1 MKHGRHFFF
10 WTLHSCVSRGAAVS
24 VSDSRSEMPGS
35 SFHRSF
41 SKSFK
46 VFTKYYTMPNY
57 KARRPFKIFA
67 KIQAVTLAQ
76 SVERREKNPCVR
88 NCKGSNPGSSRLATH
103 MKEFFHC
110 VPLILII
117 VLVRNDMIVVFR
129 IPNQSSIFSSHR
141 IKENMQKVF

>member
-1 MKHGRHFFF
+1 MKHGRHFF

-57 KARRPFKIFA
+57 KAGRPFKIFA
-67 KIQAVTLAQ
+67 KIYAVTVAQ
-76 SVERREKNPCVR
+76 SVERREINACV
-88 NCKGSNPGSSRLATH
+88 
-103 MKEFFHC
+103 
-110 VPLILII
+110 
-117 VLVRNDMIVVFR
+117 
-129 IPNQSSIFSSHR
+129 
-141 IKENMQKVF
+141 

>member
-1 MKHGRHFFF
+1 MEGIFF

-57 KARRPFKIFA
+57 KAGRPFKIFA
-67 KIQAVTLAQ
+67 KIYVVTVAHP
-76 SVERREKNPCVR
+76 VERWKKNACV
-88 NCKGSNPGSSRLATH
+88 
-103 MKEFFHC
+103 
-110 VPLILII
+110 
-117 VLVRNDMIVVFR
+117 
-129 IPNQSSIFSSHR
+129 
-141 IKENMQKVF
+141 